1 MKNENV
7 ILQAARP
14 SKQTV
19 KKEAVKKE
27 DTAKQM
33 SAEDWFQLGK
43 KADNEKNYSEAVK
56 WYLKAAEQG
65 YADAQNNLGFCYDN
79 GKGVEK
85 DPKQAVYWYQ
95 KAAEQGYASAQFNL
109 GLCYE
114 NGKGVEQDQK
124 QALSWYQK
132 AADQG
137 DEDAKAKVKQ
147 LTKKKRWFF

>member
-1 MKNENV
+1 M
-7 ILQAARP
+7 
-14 SKQTV
+14 
-19 KKEAVKKE
+19 
-27 DTAKQM
+27 
-33 SAEDWFQLGK
+33 
-43 KADNEKNYSEAVK
+43 
-56 WYLKAAEQG
+56 KAAEKG
-65 YADAQNNLGFCYDN
+65 YAEGQFNLGLCYDN
-79 GKGVEK
+79 GTGVEK
-85 DPKQAVYWYQ
+85 DPQQAVYWYQ
-95 KAAEQGYASAQFNL
+95 KAAEQGDASAQFNL